1 MGFIARE
8 NHGIETINMQFKFKL
23 CLIIVCNSII
33 NMGSLVMWYQV
44 KWINLLKKKKKKK
57 IQVNQDVVF

>member
-44 KWINLLKKKKKKK
+44 IQPSQKKKKKKK
-57 IQVNQDVVF
+57 QVNQDVVF